1 LKKLSEIVEFT
12 DFFFKKELDYDTK
25 LLSWKGQPLKEV
37 GSVIKQIKKRLS
49 KTPENQWTEEGLQS
63 LLLEEANKAGDRG
76 KVLWP
81 FRVAI
86 TGKEQSA
93 GPFEVAATLGKKKVL
108 ARLEAVLKI
117 L

>member
-1 LKKLSEIVEFT
+1 
-12 DFFFKKELDYDTK
+12 
-25 LLSWKGQPLKEV
+25 
-37 GSVIKQIKKRLS
+37 
-49 KTPENQWTEEGLQS
+49 
-63 LLLEEANKAGDRG
+63 
-76 KVLWP
+76 
-81 FRVAI
+81 VAI